1 MKRIPMAALLLL
13 LPGCA
18 WLGGRV
24 DDLGDIVRVEGS
36 IGVGLQANMNA
47 GELLHLGLGSSRRW
61 SAGWAYG
68 LATEERRVEDHF
80 PLSFVSSLIH
90 PDAPGL
96 HTLQMGPPDA
106 PFHRCPMVAPVTF
119 ERGTIRKPPMQFWSL
134 EAGVMALVIGAE
146 VGFNPAELADFLLG
160 IFGIDIGS
168 DDDPDGRA
176 RRKLWIPTSPIL
188 HSER

>member
-1 MKRIPMAALLLL
+1 MKQIPVVLLLL
-13 LPGCA
+13 LPGCT

-36 IGVGLQANMNA
+36 VGVGLQANVNA

-61 SAGWAYG
+61 SGGWAYG
-68 LATEERRVEDHF
+68 IGTSERRVEDHL
-80 PLSFVSSLIH
+80 PLSFVTSLIH

-96 HTLQMGPPDA
+96 HSLKLGPDESTV
-106 PFHRCPMVAPVTF
+106 HRCPIVAPVTF
-119 ERGTIRKPPMQFWSL
+119 ERGNIRKPPMQFWSL
-134 EAGVMALVIGAE
+134 EVGVMALVIGAE
-146 VGFNPAELADFLLG
+146 VGFNPAELADFVLG

-168 DDDPDGRA
+168 DDDPEDRA
-176 RRKLWIPTSPIL
+176 HRRLWIPASPVL